1 MRQKKYSGKRGFTL
15 VEILV
20 ALIILFAV
28 AAALTTSF
36 LHLHRASVMTSL
48 YSQLHAEIRHA
59 VDIISR
65 DIACSSGISAF
76 PATNDITLICE
87 RYTGPSFVR
96 YYLSGTQLYRRADSD
111 PAEAV
116 GGSIDAIGFSLFKQD
131 GTATTSP
138 AEAYFIEVYIKA
150 GTGTGKHRAEDM
162 LQIRTLMRNK

>member
-1 MRQKKYSGKRGFTL
+1 MHQKKHSRNKGFTL
-15 VEILV
+15 LEIMIAVL
-20 ALIILFAV
+20 ILFAV
-28 AAALTTSF
+28 AGALTTSF

-48 YSQLHAEIRHA
+48 YSQLHAEIRHS
-59 VDIISR
+59 VDVISR

-96 YYLSGTQLYRRADSD
+96 YYLSGNQLYRRADAD
-111 PAEAV
+111 PAEV
-116 GGSIDAIGFSLFKQD
+116 TGGSIDGIGFSLFKQD
-131 GTATTSP
+131 GTATTNP